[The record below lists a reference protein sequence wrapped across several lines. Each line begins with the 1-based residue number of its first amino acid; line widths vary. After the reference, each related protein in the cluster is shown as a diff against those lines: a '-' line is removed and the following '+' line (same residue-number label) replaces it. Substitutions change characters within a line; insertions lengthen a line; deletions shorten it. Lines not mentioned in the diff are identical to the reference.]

1 MDDLLTRRVKI
12 GVQYIGT
19 KYCGWQSQK
28 NAVSVQELVEKALGG
43 VLGHEVRLTA
53 SGRTDEGVHA
63 RRQVAHFDTDVE
75 IKPFNLIL
83 GANVRLPD
91 DIAVVDAEYTDNSF
105 DARRD
110 AKRKTYVYRMYVD
123 SVRRP
128 FLDVNHLQIYRQ
140 PDLSAMNRAAAAL
153 VGRHD
158 FKCFCATGGN
168 ANTFVREIFS
178 CDVRQEG
185 NIIEISVC
193 GNAFLYNMVRIMAG
207 TLYETA
213 IGHISPD
220 SIPERLASRN
230 RRLMGRTAPPE
241 GLYLNRVFYDDGE
254 IPGYHGGTCHGN

>member
-128 FLDVNHLQIYRQ
+128 FLDVNHLQIYKQ
-140 PDLSAMNRAAAAL
+140 PDLSAMNRAAGGEYYRNIGLRQRFFIQHGAHCCGYSFVGGARKNKGGGLAANH
-153 VGRHD
+153 R
-158 FKCFCATGGN
+158 FKRQVT
-168 ANTFVREIFS
+168 VRK
-178 CDVRQEG
+178 
-185 NIIEISVC
+185 
-193 GNAFLYNMVRIMAG
+193 
-207 TLYETA
+207 
-213 IGHISPD
+213 D
-220 SIPERLASRN
+220 SSAARFDA
-230 RRLMGRTAPPE
+230 
-241 GLYLNRVFYDDGE
+241 
-254 IPGYHGGTCHGN
+254 

>member
-28 NAVSVQELVEKALGG
+28 NAGSVQELVEKALGG

-168 ANTFVREIFS
+168 AKTFVREIFS

-193 GNAFLYNMVRIMAG
+193 GNAFLYNMVRIVAG
-207 TLYETA
+207 TLLWVGRGKIKAEDLPQ
-213 IGHISPD
+213 II
-220 SIPERLASRN
+220 ASKDRS
-230 RRLMGRTAPPE
+230 RCGKTLPPH
-241 GLYLNRVFYDDGE
+241 GLTLESVEY
-254 IPGYHGGTCHGN
+254 

>member
-168 ANTFVREIFS
+168 AKTFVREIFS

-185 NIIEISVC
+185 EYNRNIGLRQRFFIQHGAHCC
-193 GNAFLYNMVRIMAG
+193 GYSFVGGARKNKGGGLAANHRFKRQVTVRK
-207 TLYETA
+207 
-213 IGHISPD
+213 D
-220 SIPERLASRN
+220 SSAARFDA
-230 RRLMGRTAPPE
+230 
-241 GLYLNRVFYDDGE
+241 
-254 IPGYHGGTCHGN
+254 

>member
-1 MDDLLTRRVKI
+1 MTRRVRMI
-12 GVQYIGT
+12 IQYDGT
-19 KYCGWQSQK
+19 AYAGWQRQLTGLGIQQ
-28 NAVSVQELVEKALGG
+28 VMEEELAKLTGHKCAL
-43 VLGHEVRLTA
+43 HA
-53 SGRTDEGVHA
+53 SGRTDSGVHA
-63 RRQVAHFDTDVE
+63 AAQVAHFDTDVE

-128 FLDVNHLQIYRQ
+128 FLDVNHLQIYKQ

-168 ANTFVREIFS
+168 AKTFVREIFS

-193 GNAFLYNMVRIMAG
+193 GNAFLYNMVRIVAG
-207 TLYETA
+207 TLLWVGRGKIKAEDLPQ
-213 IGHISPD
+213 II
-220 SIPERLASRN
+220 ASKDRS
-230 RRLMGRTAPPE
+230 RCGKTLPPH
-241 GLYLNRVFYDDGE
+241 GLTLESVEY
-254 IPGYHGGTCHGN
+254 

>member
-1 MDDLLTRRVKI
+1 M
-12 GVQYIGT
+12 
-19 KYCGWQSQK
+19 
-28 NAVSVQELVEKALGG
+28 EKALGG

-153 VGRHD
+153 VGGTTSNASARRA
-158 FKCFCATGGN
+158 ATQRPLSGKFFP
-168 ANTFVREIFS
+168 AT
-178 CDVRQEG
+178 
-185 NIIEISVC
+185 C
-193 GNAFLYNMVRIMAG
+193 G
-207 TLYETA
+207 
-213 IGHISPD
+213 
-220 SIPERLASRN
+220 
-230 RRLMGRTAPPE
+230 RRGIL
-241 GLYLNRVFYDDGE
+241 
-254 IPGYHGGTCHGN
+254 

>member
-193 GNAFLYNMVRIMAG
+193 GNAFLYNMVRIIAG
-207 TLYETA
+207 TL
-213 IGHISPD
+213 IGVGTGKLEPGAFD
-220 SIPERLASRN
+220 RALASKS
-230 RRLMGRTAPPE
+230 RLDLGVTAPAH
-241 GLYLNRVFYDDGE
+241 GLTLMEVYYDAGA
-254 IPGYHGGTCHGN
+254 HL

>member
-140 PDLSAMNRAAAAL
+140 PDLSAMNKAAAAL

-168 ANTFVREIFS
+168 AKTFVREIFS

-185 NIIEISVC
+185 NIIEI
-193 GNAFLYNMVRIMAG
+193 
-207 TLYETA
+207 
-213 IGHISPD
+213 
-220 SIPERLASRN
+220 
-230 RRLMGRTAPPE
+230 
-241 GLYLNRVFYDDGE
+241 
-254 IPGYHGGTCHGN
+254 